1 MGDRGVSAPEFEVSP
16 PLTVGVEEEFLLL
29 DPATGES
36 LPVAGQVRAALH
48 GDARR
53 QSRQEFRHS
62 MVEMVTP
69 VCTELTELR
78 EHLLTLRRAAADA
91 ARAAGASL
99 VALGATPVRD
109 GHRSVPDEPRYH
121 AMSRRFGPV
130 AHDPAVCGCHVHVG
144 LPDRELAVQV
154 GNHLRVWLPV
164 LHAVTVNSPLHDG
177 YDTGHA
183 SWRSMQLERW
193 PSLGPTPYFAS
204 AAEYDATVA
213 DLVEAGIMLDPA
225 MVYWY
230 ARPSSNYPTIEIRV
244 GDVCPSVDDTVLHAA
259 LVRALVATMVDDIRR
274 GTPAPRLRSCL
285 VAAAHWRAAHHG
297 LDGDLVDL
305 RTTRPRPAW
314 DLVADL
320 LTTVSPALTAHGDL
334 DYVVRQL
341 DRLRRIGTGAARQRL
356 LLDDTDGD
364 IPALL
369 HHLATQTTTG

>member
-177 YDTGHA
+177 SDTGHA